1 MPKPQAFAAQMEG
14 EPELGAARAVSPSIF
29 RFASVLFLLSGATA
43 LAYETIW
50 FKRFSQVWGNSA
62 LAAGGVVGAFLCGL
76 GLGAYCI
83 ARYSNRIRSPLLWYG
98 LAEIAIAV
106 MALALPFA
114 IGRLIPLAPVLYHLS
129 AGNSLALS
137 MLRSLTTFV
146 LLGPPAFLMGGTLP
160 LLILAFTVSSAARD
174 RYTAW
179 FYAINTLGAAAGCYL
194 VGFHLLPSIGF
205 AWSNLVAVALDLL
218 IGAAAVLIGMRWMAP
233 PPAPVAILAAAPSG
247 PPAIPDPALRRQA
260 ILLAAALA
268 GCASLILQMTW
279 MRQLAL
285 MLGGSVYA
293 FSAMLFT
300 FLVGIGLGSLV
311 FDLVLEMSFATI
323 PGAVWLTLALA
334 ASVAACE
341 RAIPSLTYMVGAL
354 MPLRASQALNGV
366 ISVGASV
373 ALELLPTLGMG
384 LLFPVFV
391 ALAGVSAAS
400 TVGVVGDIY
409 ASNTI
414 GAIVGALATP
424 IVIIPHW
431 GAANAV
437 VLAVGLY
444 AAIVIVLIV
453 SASQRRNLFSLLAPV
468 AVAAALVWVSKVDF
482 DPLVVSM
489 GMYMYGY
496 IPTEARAATKQLYF
510 REGATSDVLVTLDS
524 ASGKRALRV
533 NGKVDAS
540 DDLDM
545 TTQLGMAYAPRF
557 LRPTARDVL
566 VIGFGSGTTS
576 GASLLFPDTRVLCCD
591 IEPAVVAASSQF
603 SAVNHSPER
612 SHRFSVTYD
621 DARSFLQGT
630 DRNFDLILSEPS
642 NPWIAGVS
650 NLYTT
655 ECYQAVRRRLKRGG
669 MLAQW
674 VQTYSLTPPDYAMI
688 VRTLIGVFPHVAL
701 WRVPDSSDTV
711 LLASDEPISPARSAL
726 AAGQLLVNSIPA
738 VRADLNHWFGGSEVF
753 SFLFANLVLDENG
766 LRRLAANDPSQ
777 ATNSDL
783 SLRLEFDAP
792 RALFGQ
798 NVAQEVMKSI
808 YEAADPAHYREEF
821 KAWGGS
827 GSQAGLFDS
836 LAADFHT
843 AGLPEQAAKLPDLGL
858 AEDPQNPD
866 LLEAR
871 IMFSSVDDAFLDKA
885 LPVIV
890 AGPAKRANSLA
901 QNLWQMKRYDQ
912 AAKVF
917 QHVAAAHPNSPT
929 AWTNLATAYAGM
941 NDRRD
946 AEDAFKKALSLDPHN
961 EDVNDSY
968 QSFLHGTGGN

>member
-1 MPKPQAFAAQMEG
+1 MPKPQASVAQLG
-14 EPELGAARAVSPSIF
+14 REPELGAARTVSPSIF
-29 RFASVLFLLSGATA
+29 RFASILFLLSGATA

-62 LAAGGVVGAFLCGL
+62 LAAGGVVAAFLCGL
-76 GLGAYCI
+76 GLGAYCV
-83 ARYSNRIRSPLLWYG
+83 ARYSDRIRSPLFWYG
-98 LAEIAIAV
+98 LSEIAIAV
-106 MALALPFA
+106 MALALPFE
-114 IGRLIPLAPVLYHLS
+114 IGRLVLLAPVLYHLS

-137 MLRSLTTFV
+137 ILRSLTTFV

-233 PPAPVAILAAAPSG
+233 APAPVAILAGAPSG
-247 PPAIPDPALRRQA
+247 PPAVPDPALRRQA

-311 FDLVLEMSFATI
+311 FDLVLETSFATI

-354 MPLRASQALNGV
+354 MPLRATQVLNGV
-366 ISVGASV
+366 ISVAASV

-391 ALAGVSAAS
+391 ALAGAGAAP

-468 AVAAALVWVSKVDF
+468 VVAAALIWVSKVDF
-482 DPLVVSM
+482 DPLVVSF

-496 IPTEARAATKQLYF
+496 APDAGASTKTLYF
-510 REGATSDVLVTLDS
+510 REGATSDVLVTLDKRS
-524 ASGKRALRV
+524 QRRALRV

-540 DDLDM
+540 DNTDM
-545 TTQLGMAYAPRF
+545 LTQLGMAYVPRF
-557 LRPTARDVL
+557 LRPAARDVL

-576 GASLLFPDTRVLCCD
+576 GSSLLFPDTQVRCCD
-591 IEPAVVAASSQF
+591 IEPAVFAASSQF
-603 SAVNHSPER
+603 AHINHSPER
-612 SHRFSVTYD
+612 SQNFSITFD
-621 DARSFLQGT
+621 DARSFLQET
-630 DRNFDLILSEPS
+630 DQSFDLILSEPS

-650 NLYTT
+650 NLFTA
-655 ECYQAVRRRLKRGG
+655 ECYRAEQRRLKPGG
-669 MLAQW
+669 VLAQW
-674 VQTYSLTPPDYAMI
+674 VQTYSLAPGDYAMM
-688 VRTLIGVFPHVAL
+688 VRTLTSVFPHTAL
-701 WRVPDSSDTV
+701 WTVPGTSDTI
-711 LLASDEPISPARSAL
+711 LLASDEPLDLNRQTLGKAQSLVDSIPEVRSDL
-726 AAGQLLVNSIPA
+726 NTWFGSLRCLLVA
-738 VRADLNHWFGGSEVF
+738 VYKS
-753 SFLFANLVLDENG
+753 
-766 LRRLAANDPSQ
+766 DP
-777 ATNSDL
+777 
-783 SLRLEFDAP
+783 
-792 RALFGQ
+792 G
-798 NVAQEVMKSI
+798 
-808 YEAADPAHYREEF
+808 
-821 KAWGGS
+821 
-827 GSQAGLFDS
+827 
-836 LAADFHT
+836 
-843 AGLPEQAAKLPDLGL
+843 
-858 AEDPQNPD
+858 
-866 LLEAR
+866 
-871 IMFSSVDDAFLDKA
+871 
-885 LPVIV
+885 
-890 AGPAKRANSLA
+890 
-901 QNLWQMKRYDQ
+901 
-912 AAKVF
+912 
-917 QHVAAAHPNSPT
+917 
-929 AWTNLATAYAGM
+929 
-941 NDRRD
+941 
-946 AEDAFKKALSLDPHN
+946 
-961 EDVNDSY
+961 
-968 QSFLHGTGGN
+968 